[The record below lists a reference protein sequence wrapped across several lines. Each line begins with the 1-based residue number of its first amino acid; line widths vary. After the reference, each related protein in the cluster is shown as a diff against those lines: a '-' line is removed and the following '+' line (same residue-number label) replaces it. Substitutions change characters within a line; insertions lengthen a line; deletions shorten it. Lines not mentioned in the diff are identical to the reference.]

1 MRVFHSVSLCPADTP
16 PPHPTTTGE
25 EVAIAAAILDLF
37 WRLPRSAVKFL
48 ESQPLPGSTLTSTPS
63 AALAPT
69 AAAAAASG
77 GAITAAAGGGV
88 SGGGGASGGGPQQ
101 PGLVVLT
108 IQLEEKLSRMPMAG
122 SPQPRTLTSAYR
134 EPLLRFLNK

>member
-1 MRVFHSVSLCPADTP
+1 MSSMSSFFPPQQSRAPCSHLSSPPCPLCPHAP
-16 PPHPTTTGE
+16 GE

-48 ESQPLPGSTLTSTPS
+48 ESQPLPGSSTTAPLGGTHSAVGVVAVPS
-63 AALAPT
+63 AAV
-69 AAAAAASG
+69 AAAAGS
-77 GAITAAAGGGV
+77 
-88 SGGGGASGGGPQQ
+88 GGPQQ

-122 SPQPRTLTSAYR
+122 SPQSRMLTSAYR
-134 EPLLRFLNK
+134 EPLLRFLAK